1 MKKTLTLMAA
11 TAAIALSAGAASAQ
25 SWTSINERQA
35 NLETRIEAG
44 VRSGDLTRNEARELR
59 GAFGDIA
66 ALEGRYRADGLS
78 AWERTDLQR
87 RFDALSSRIRY
98 DRNDNQERGDRGDRG
113 DRWDNWTGQGG
124 VWMNINQRQ
133 ARIDQRIEQGVRSGK
148 LTRREARSL
157 RAEFNGVARLEN
169 RYRAN
174 GLSTW
179 ERADLDRR
187 FDALSA
193 RLRWERNDRD
203 QYGQGYGNRR

>member
-11 TAAIALSAGAASAQ
+11 TAALALSAGAASAQ
-25 SWTSINERQA
+25 TWQSVNERQA
-35 NLETRIEAG
+35 NLEARIDAG

-66 ALEGRYRADGLS
+66 TLEGRYRADGLS
-78 AWERTDLQR
+78 AWERSDLDR
-87 RFDALSSRIRY
+87 RFDALSSRVRY
-98 DRNDNQERGDRGDRG
+98 DRNDGQQRGDRG
-113 DRWDNWTGQGG
+113 DRWDNWTAPGG
-124 VWMNINQRQ
+124 AWMNINQRQ
-133 ARIDQRIEQGVRSGK
+133 ARLDQRIDQGVRNGK
-148 LTRREARSL
+148 LTRREATSL
-157 RAEFNGVARLEN
+157 RSQFNAVARLET

-193 RLRWERNDRD
+193 RLRWEQNDRD
-203 QYGQGYGNRR
+203 QYGAGYGNRR